1 MATSS
6 DEGSPL
12 VYGGDGTG
20 QSEVDDR
27 EHYPVDYAVASEA
40 VVSAEPP
47 PPTPPPVRPVGR
59 RIPLFKRE
67 GEAADA
73 LLTQAIQIAKK
84 TKDELREAMLARHSI
99 HVPSIVPIG
108 ASQALPTP
116 PAMAPPSIT
125 SPGTGTSDADRVSD
139 PKCEVKLEPKSGVTE
154 MVGRVTLRASRH
166 EMALISDPR
175 AWSGTGGVVAA
186 SFIVSED
193 AFGQYS
199 PCPDINGIALGRSW
213 KDRLLY
219 EYARSEVA
227 SFENILRIGEFTVG
241 DDEIVTTYSLHDC
254 LVCTFG
260 AFSAPGGLTLNEGHV
275 KARRRAGED
284 RWDVEVLKRVRVRDL
299 TPRDPGNR
307 YDFGQWI
314 NSTIGAALSQWVRDA
329 SIMSPVL

>member
-1 MATSS
+1 MTSS
-6 DEGSPL
+6 DEGSRS

-27 EHYPVDYAVASEA
+27 EAYPVDYAVATET

-47 PPTPPPVRPVGR
+47 PPPPRRVRPIGR

-73 LLTQAIQIAKK
+73 LLTQAIQIAKR
-84 TKDELREAMLARHSI
+84 TKDELREAMLARHPI
-99 HVPSIVPIG
+99 QVPSIVPVG
-108 ASQALPTP
+108 ASQSLPAP
-116 PAMAPPSIT
+116 PVMAPPPIT
-125 SPGTGTSDADRVSD
+125 PPVTATSDADRVSD
-139 PKCEVKLEPKSGVTE
+139 PRCEVKFEPRSGVTE
-154 MVGRVTLRASRH
+154 MVGRVTLRASLR

-186 SFIVSED
+186 SFIVRED
-193 AFGQYS
+193 SFGQYF
-199 PCPDINGIALGRSW
+199 PCRDINGIKLGQSW
-213 KDRLLY
+213 QDRLLY
-219 EYARSEVA
+219 EYAKSEVA
-227 SFENILRIGEFTVG
+227 SFENILRIGEFRVG
-241 DDEIVTTYSLHDC
+241 DDEILTTYSLHDC

-275 KARRRAGED
+275 KATRRAGED

-329 SIMSPVL
+329 SMMSPVL